1 MSASVEP
8 VSRRSSG
15 VAVPLF
21 VAVALGLSGLY
32 WLLFALRTR
41 GWLPFD
47 PSSDLVGAAR
57 GYAPALAAMV
67 TALALSGRE
76 GLAALWKRVA
86 KWRVAPWLYALALLG
101 PLGASLVAL
110 LVARLS
116 GIDAPFAPGAIPI
129 PKLVIVFVFFAIVD
143 GPLGEEIGWR
153 GFLLPKLLERR
164 GPLAA
169 SLVVGVVWYLWHLPL
184 YFATGRFEMTATFL
198 VVYLVQNV
206 AWSFLHTWFFRRSGG
221 SAFLAVFLHTAGN
234 YSVYLLVTLF
244 PTLQKS
250 PATEAT
256 YVAVVAGAALCAAVA
271 MWRETTGAVG
281 ERETGAGTSR
291 DRGGKG

>member
-8 VSRRSSG
+8 EARRSRS
-15 VAVPLF
+15 VAAPLF
-21 VAVALGLSGLY
+21 AGVALGLSGLY
-32 WLLFALRTR
+32 WLLFALRAR

-47 PSSDLVGAAR
+47 PSSDLLGAAR
-57 GYAPALAAMV
+57 GYTPTLAAVV
-67 TALALSGRE
+67 TALALSGRQ
-76 GLAALWKRVA
+76 GLAALWKRVTM
-86 KWRVAPWLYALALLG
+86 WRVAPRLYALALLV

-116 GIDAPFAPGAIPI
+116 GTVAPFAPGAIPL
-129 PKLVIVFVFFAIVD
+129 PKLAIVFVFFAIVD

-153 GFLLPKLLERR
+153 GYLLPKLLERR
-164 GPLAA
+164 GPLVA

-184 YFATGRFEMTATFL
+184 YLATGRFEMTAAFL
-198 VVYLVQNV
+198 LGYLVQNV

-244 PTLQKS
+244 PALEQA
-250 PATEAT
+250 PATEPT
-256 YVAVVAGAALCAAVA
+256 CVAVLAVAALFAAASMRKVPALAAGA
-271 MWRETTGAVG
+271 
-281 ERETGAGTSR
+281 
-291 DRGGKG
+291 DRRA